1 MSCSGGGRWV
11 ARRSSP
17 APTLTSLRYEAGLQE
32 RSAGTPHARVAFRGE
47 ISPWMAGGAGI
58 YPLAPQLER
67 WNWIAVIE
75 GENDIKDRI
84 HGHLVFTLYFHSIRC
99 AQGVAAR
106 LKSKHDCELD
116 AGQREPNV
124 ETCFWCCEKS
134 KRANVGKYWINKPGW
149 PTARWALLM
158 KAFSVITDKLWNLP
172 EMCMKYASAAVRADG
187 TNSDSCR
194 RFLSLPP
201 FTVSGILSGCYF
213 VLFRA
218 TQAAKCQAIVC
229 SDKDVRAAF

>member
-17 APTLTSLRYEAGLQE
+17 PPTLTSLRYKTELQE
-32 RSAGTPHARVAFRGE
+32 RSAGTPHAGVAFRGE

-75 GENDIKDRI
+75 GENDIEDRI
-84 HGHLVFTLYFHSIRC
+84 HGHLVFTLYFHPIRC

-106 LKSKHDCELD
+106 LKSKHGCELD
-116 AGQREPNV
+116 AGQREANR

-149 PTARWALLM
+149 PFGAGLPLHAERSWWRHSAWLLPNCGIFQ
-158 KAFSVITDKLWNLP
+158 KCAWNMHQLP
-172 EMCMKYASAAVRADG
+172 SELTVQIQTRVAASCLCLRSRLVA
-187 TNSDSCR
+187 
-194 RFLSLPP
+194 
-201 FTVSGILSGCYF
+201 Y
-213 VLFRA
+213 
-218 TQAAKCQAIVC
+218 
-229 SDKDVRAAF
+229 